1 MAPLTSAR
9 LARTAAK
16 AAGKTRLLLQPVARR
31 RLGTRRAVQIKP
43 PAQLRHLGAKTLD
56 RARLRR
62 YQRFDLRRNTHPTLE
77 SQSCAPVSPFHPNP
91 RLPPPPDKNDSP
103 QLGRSGP

>member
-56 RARLRR
+56 LARLRR
-62 YQRFDLRRNTHPTLE
+62 YQRFDLRRKTHPTLE
-77 SQSCAPVSPFHPNP
+77 SQSCALSPLSTPILDFLLP
-91 RLPPPPDKNDSP
+91 RDKNDSP
-103 QLGRSGP
+103 RLGSY